1 MAKKVFV
8 SFDFDNDRALRD
20 FIVGQAKNPD
30 SPFEVSDYSLKEE
43 APQADWLNRAR
54 SAINR
59 ADVFIVMLGSRTR
72 NAPGVQKEVAI
83 ARELNKKRFQ
93 IIGYQGGSEAWA
105 INEGG
110 RTYDWSWDNLK
121 KLLA

>member
-30 SPFEVSDYSLKEE
+30 SPFEVSDFSLKEE
-43 APQADWLNRAR
+43 APQADWLTRAR

-105 INEGG
+105 VTDGG

-121 KLLA
+121 RLLA